1 MPTATAI
8 RRDIY
13 VGSSSE
19 DAKKV
24 ATPYVEKG
32 YRGIPN
38 DALMIGSVSE
48 VAGQI
53 KLLEE
58 QGFTDII
65 VRNISS
71 NQQEC
76 MACIER
82 LSEVKEQLA

>member
-1 MPTATAI
+1 
-8 RRDIY
+8 
-13 VGSSSE
+13 
-19 DAKKV
+19 
-24 ATPYVEKG
+24 
-32 YRGIPN
+32 
-38 DALMIGSVSE
+38 MIGSSTE

-53 KLLEE
+53 KVLEE

-82 LSEVKEQLA
+82 LSDVKEQLK